1 MRYKF
6 ILLLASQITSEL
18 TQTPKNGRAIM
29 RSSYRGPGAR
39 RGVSDPEQTRQLAL
53 SILQGMLLNTG
64 RITWATA
71 NLTPCVV
78 TTTKPEV
85 SDDPAKT

>member
-1 MRYKF
+1 MRCKF
-6 ILLLASQITSEL
+6 ILLLASQIQPESAP
-18 TQTPKNGRAIM
+18 TPKNGRAIM

-53 SILQGMLLNTG
+53 SIYQGILLKAG
-64 RITWATA
+64 HITWVTA

-78 TTTKPEV
+78 TINRLEAAN
-85 SDDPAKT
+85 DPAKA